1 MEDTNSPA
9 LPATPMLS
17 YIARRILYMALLLLA
32 LSFFSFV
39 LIELPPGTFL
49 DNLIQQLRNQGV
61 QVDLEEIRT
70 LEERYGLNLPFL
82 SRYGMWM
89 RNLARGDM
97 GDSLAY
103 NQPVTQLIGQRLL
116 LTVAITMLTLVL
128 TYAIAIPIGIYSAT
142 HQYSLT
148 DYSFTVFG
156 FIGLATPN
164 FLLALILMYVF
175 FRYFGWSVGG
185 LFSPEFEFSPWNLA
199 KLLDFLKHLPIP
211 VVVIGTAGT
220 AGLIRVMR
228 AALLDE
234 LRKQYV
240 LTGRAKGLEE
250 GRLLFKYPLRIAINP
265 MVSTI
270 GGVLPALVSGEA
282 LTAIV
287 VGLPTVGPLLL
298 EALQAQ
304 DMYLAGSLIML
315 LSALSVIGILI
326 SDLLLVVV
334 DPRIRF
340 GRESVA

>member
-1 MEDTNSPA
+1 
-9 LPATPMLS
+9 MLS
-17 YIARRILYMALLLLA
+17 YIARRILYMVILLAA

-39 LIELPPGTFL
+39 LIELPPGSFV
-49 DNLIQQLRNQGV
+49 DNLIQQLRNMGV
-61 QVDLEEIRT
+61 QIDLEEIRS
-70 LEERYGLNLPFL
+70 LEERFGLNLPFM
-82 SRYGMWM
+82 SRYRLWM
-89 RNLARGDM
+89 SNLLRGDL
-97 GDSLAY
+97 GYSLAY
-103 NQPVTQLIGQRLL
+103 NQPVTKLIGQRLL
-116 LTVAITMLTLVL
+116 LTVTITMLTLVI
-128 TYAIAIPIGIYSAT
+128 TYLIAIPIGIYSAT

-148 DYSFTVFG
+148 DYAVTVFG

-164 FLLALILMYVF
+164 FLLALILMFVF
-175 FRYFGWSVGG
+175 YRYFGWSVGG
-185 LFSPEFEFSPWNLA
+185 LFSPEFEFQPWSLA
-199 KLLDFLKHLPIP
+199 KFLDFLKHLPIP
-211 VVVIGTAGT
+211 LVVIGTAGT

-298 EALQAQ
+298 DALRSQ
-304 DMYLAGSLIML
+304 DMYLAGSLVMV
-315 LSALSVIGILI
+315 LSALAVIGILI

-340 GRESVA
+340 ERESVA

>member
-61 QVDLEEIRT
+61 QVDVEEIRT

-250 GRLLFKYPLRIAINP
+250 GRLLCKYPLRIAINP

-340 GRESVA
+340 GRESAA

>member
-1 MEDTNSPA
+1 MV
-9 LPATPMLS
+9 
-17 YIARRILYMALLLLA
+17 ILLAA

-39 LIELPPGTFL
+39 LIELPPGTFV
-49 DNLIQQLRNQGV
+49 DNMIERLRTQGV
-61 QVDLEEIRT
+61 QVDLEAIRS
-70 LEERYGLNLPFL
+70 LEERYGLNLPFV
-82 SRYGMWM
+82 SRYGLWM
-89 RNLARGDM
+89 RNLVRGDM

-116 LTVAITMLTLVL
+116 LTVMITMLTLVL
-128 TYAIAIPIGIYSAT
+128 TYLVAIPIGIYSAT
-142 HQYSLT
+142 HQYSFT
-148 DYSFTVFG
+148 DYAFTVFG

-164 FLLALILMYVF
+164 FLLALILMFVVH
-175 FRYFGWSVGG
+175 RYLGWSVGG

-199 KLLDFLKHLPIP
+199 KLFDFLKHLPIP
-211 VVVIGTAGT
+211 LVVIGTAGT

-304 DMYLAGSLIML
+304 DMYLAGSLIMV
-315 LSALSVIGILI
+315 LSALAVIGILI
-326 SDLLLVVV
+326 SDLLLVAV

-340 GRESVA
+340 ERESVA